1 MVTIEQAREQVKR
14 LKMASLEKKKLK
26 IKDRIKELED
36 ERNLNLR
43 QKTSSTSEISLSD
56 YQRKIGDLYKQ
67 LSKLQD

>member
-26 IKDRIKELED
+26 IKERIKELED
-36 ERNLNLR
+36 ERNLQLR

-56 YQRKIGDLYKQ
+56 YQRKIEDLYKQ